1 MIMEKKVLLN
11 EINVNK
17 NCLYFSTPEYELYTE
32 QICDKIDFNTA
43 TNIPKIVEEF
53 INKGALK
60 GKMIVGAIPF
70 DLEESGCLYVTN
82 KWEVLQIPF
91 KERKIVPSNSI
102 QNNYVVNT
110 KYVPTPER
118 YMKMVEEAVKDIKG
132 GSLDK
137 IVLSRGVD
145 LTFEKQVDVLE
156 ILKRLCVDNEAGYT
170 YATNLYNNSFLVG
183 ASPEMLVSKRQ
194 KHIYS
199 NPLAGSRP
207 RGINANEDKLISEEL
222 MTSTKDQKEHKF
234 VVNNIVDK
242 ISKICKEVTYQK
254 IPVLIKTKQLWHLS
268 TLIEGTLKDLRQT
281 VLEAAITIHPT
292 PAICGV
298 PQSAAYKKIAELEGY
313 NRGLFTGI
321 IGWCDENGDGDWAI
335 VIRGAQICPN
345 NVKIRAG
352 AGIVQDSEA
361 VSELEETKVKFR
373 TMLNGL
379 GMNDL
384 IERREI

>member
-298 PQSAAYKKIAELEGY
+298 PQSAAYKKKLQ
-313 NRGLFTGI
+313 N
-321 IGWCDENGDGDWAI
+321 
-335 VIRGAQICPN
+335 
-345 NVKIRAG
+345 
-352 AGIVQDSEA
+352 
-361 VSELEETKVKFR
+361 
-373 TMLNGL
+373 
-379 GMNDL
+379 
-384 IERREI
+384 

>member
-1 MIMEKKVLLN
+1 MEKKVLLN